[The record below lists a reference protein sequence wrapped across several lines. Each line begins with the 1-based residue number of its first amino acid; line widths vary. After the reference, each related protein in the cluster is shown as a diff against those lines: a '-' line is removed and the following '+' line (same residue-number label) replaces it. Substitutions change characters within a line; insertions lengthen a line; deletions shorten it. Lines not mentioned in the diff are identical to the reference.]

1 MVVFV
6 PVPVVDTNRTGS
18 GMKTLG
24 SGRARDLYI
33 GLGLF
38 EPGSLFTKIRLRLG
52 LLLNKQKSQARGPIP
67 KPKPVY
73 AWAIG
78 LFIKSPT
85 QA

>member
-38 EPGSLFTKIRLRLG
+38 LSLGAYLLKSGSGSVF
-52 LLLNKQKSQARGPIP
+52 
-67 KPKPVY
+67 Y
-73 AWAIG
+73 
-78 LFIKSPT
+78 
-85 QA
+85 